1 MKHKIFVISFVLT
14 MLFATAANA
23 QDKNNAV
30 NFGTSWGATL
40 IEDLNAA
47 YQADPTAKS
56 YDINGLII
64 TPDVP
69 GEIVVDVEKKHFR
82 KPVTVSF
89 VAAEDGNAILR
100 IKVKVPKEK
109 RVLVYCGS
117 KRVKDSK
124 KLDNTLSDTYRIG
137 TYEISVPGVKAGD
150 VIRIESLYTKY
161 TSYYSFAWNK
171 AE

>member
-1 MKHKIFVISFVLT
+1 MKHRFFIISVALSLLCAMT
-14 MLFATAANA
+14 VNA
-23 QDKNNAV
+23 QDKSNPV
-30 NFGTSWGATL
+30 PFGTSWGSTL

-47 YQADPTAKS
+47 YQADPSAKS
-56 YDINGLII
+56 YDINGLVI

-69 GEIVVDVEKKHFR
+69 GDIVIDVEKKHFR

-89 VAAEDGNAILR
+89 VAAEDGNAVLR

-117 KRVKDSK
+117 KRVRDSK
-124 KLDNTLSDTYRIG
+124 KMDNTLSDTSMMG
-137 TYEISVPGVKAGD
+137 TYEISVPDVKAGD
-150 VIRIESLYTKY
+150 VIRIESLYTNY